1 MYGWYFA
8 IIPIV
13 FVVMNTAGF
22 LLMRADK
29 KRAQREQRRIPEAV
43 LFIVAFLMGGL
54 GSTIAMFAYRHKT
67 KHWYFIVFFPI
78 FAVISVLVLILGELY
93 IAVALAIGES
103 FVAVVRAIFGQ

>member
-29 KRAQREQRRIPEAV
+29 KERRGNKDAFPKRCFSLWRFLWADLEA
-43 LFIVAFLMGGL
+43 
-54 GSTIAMFAYRHKT
+54 R
-67 KHWYFIVFFPI
+67 
-78 FAVISVLVLILGELY
+78 
-93 IAVALAIGES
+93 
-103 FVAVVRAIFGQ
+103 

>member
-1 MYGWYFA
+1 MNGWYFA

-67 KHWYFIVFFPI
+67 KHWYFVVFFPI
-78 FAVISVLVLILGELY
+78 FALISLFVLIFGELS
-93 IAVALAIGES
+93 IVAVFALGES
-103 FVAVVRAIFGQ
+103 FAAVIRALFGQ